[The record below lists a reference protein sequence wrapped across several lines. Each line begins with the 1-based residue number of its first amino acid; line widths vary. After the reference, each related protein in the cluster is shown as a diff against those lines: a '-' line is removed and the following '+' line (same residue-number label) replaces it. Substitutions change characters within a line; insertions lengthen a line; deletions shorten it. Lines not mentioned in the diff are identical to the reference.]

1 MNSYIHIKIDGNKSY
16 LVYQRGMIF
25 EMAAI
30 DKYTGNGYDYSG
42 LKGAWYAASDT
53 DTDNEDNRKY
63 AKQAMIEWVKKNV
76 KG

>member
-1 MNSYIHIKIDGNKSY
+1 
-16 LVYQRGMIF
+16 MIF